1 MQKTFKEKVGEFLL
15 KMGHDLTEHKFMA
28 EATLEDG
35 VTQIMTPSDEWA
47 AGVEVFI
54 MADGAEMPLPIG
66 EYALTDGSMIVVEVD
81 GIVANYVPAEAESEE
96 TPMEKSEDVEQ
107 AEETSKPKAIV
118 ESVVK
123 ETKFEEETKEE
134 KVVELSVD
142 EKIEAA
148 VTRLEKMVSDFDKE
162 VKEKFS
168 EVTGIVKAVSD
179 EVVELSKPVDKVKV
193 SPEGVK
199 KETKKVVELS
209 KQEVANLSTAER
221 IKYFQNKLNL
231 KK

>member
-15 KMGHDLTEHKFMA
+15 KMGHDLTNQKFMA

-66 EYALTDGSMIVVEVD
+66 EYALADGGMIVVEVD

-96 TPMEKSEDVEQ
+96 TPQQESEDVEQ

-123 ETKFEEETKEE
+123 ETKFEKETKEE
-134 KVVELSVD
+134 KIVELSVD

-148 VTRLEKMVSDFDKE
+148 VTRLEKMVSDFDVE
-162 VKEKFS
+162 VKQKFS
-168 EVTGIVKAVSD
+168 EVSEIVKTVSD
-179 EVVELSKPVDKVKV
+179 EVIELSKPVEKVKV
-193 SPEGVK
+193 SPEGK
-199 KETKKVVELS
+199 KGTKKVIELS